1 MLQFIFSP
9 QETFLVLC
17 QRWSCKNCSYCIDKI
32 LLYWNVA
39 KEYGFSWQT
48 TLLKWYKVGQ
58 SFTLLTLVA
67 GLLFYGEYFKR
78 NSQRWLEDPLSETLW
93 PKRKHKYKKN
103 NVWVVFIVKLPHLD
117 MNIPGVVFV
126 HISKFFQQCFL
137 SFTKRNIN
145 SA

>member
-1 MLQFIFSP
+1 MLQFISSP

-48 TLLKWYKVGQ
+48 TLLKWYKVGP

-67 GLLFYGEYFKR
+67 ELLFYGEYFKR
-78 NSQRWLEDPLSETLW
+78 NSVRLCDPRENITIKRTMYELFLLSSYPIQRNTTSRYE
-93 PKRKHKYKKN
+93 H
-103 NVWVVFIVKLPHLD
+103 
-117 MNIPGVVFV
+117 
-126 HISKFFQQCFL
+126 
-137 SFTKRNIN
+137 TKRIICTHQQIL
-145 SA
+145 STMFSLIYKAQH